1 MHPAYGQHSS
11 EQEKNSWEKINLTL
25 VLCQETN
32 LNIFRHIFHFYE
44 FTANTLMGTIVVRLF
59 FSKNEVKELN
69 LEKKE

>member
-44 FTANTLMGTIVVRLF
+44 
-59 FSKNEVKELN
+59 
-69 LEKKE
+69 